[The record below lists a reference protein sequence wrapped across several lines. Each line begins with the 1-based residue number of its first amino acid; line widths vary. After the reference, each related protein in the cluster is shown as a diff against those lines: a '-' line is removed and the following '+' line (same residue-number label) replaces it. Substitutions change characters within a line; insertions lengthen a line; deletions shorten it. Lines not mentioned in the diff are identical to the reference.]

1 MIGFTSP
8 NPVLLTFKK
17 PQAVVSEGVQFLHL
31 NSAQCALLGA
41 LDPAG
46 PSTLKPKNWVR
57 AVILGSGLSKKHV
70 TICDRCP
77 RCFFCK
83 MLGLRKFSQQHL
95 WVDLEDVPTEKT
107 QHLLTRLFDFQRF
120 DPVLFPKLAIG
131 LMIKVE
137 KWAWIN
143 MTDQDYMDI

>member
-1 MIGFTSP
+1 
-8 NPVLLTFKK
+8 
-17 PQAVVSEGVQFLHL
+17 
-31 NSAQCALLGA
+31 
-41 LDPAG
+41 
-46 PSTLKPKNWVR
+46 
-57 AVILGSGLSKKHV
+57 
-70 TICDRCP
+70 
-77 RCFFCK
+77 
-83 MLGLRKFSQQHL
+83 MLGFFRKFSQQHL

-120 DPVLFPKLAIG
+120 DSKLDPVLFPKLAIG